1 MLNPEMF
8 LDSDTENDVMQDTV
22 VAFTSRHL
30 TEAIEGQVLYREK
43 YHKEKIK
50 TLTVALVIC
59 LNIDIDPPDVQ
70 KIPPFSRVEAWVD
83 PTDANSLHALGNIG
97 KNLQAQYE
105 RWQPRARYKQCL
117 DPTLD
122 DVKKLC
128 LSLRRNAKDDRI
140 LFHYNG
146 HGVPRPTENGE
157 IWVFN
162 TKFTKYIPL
171 SLYDLQRWLGAPTV
185 YVLDC
190 QNAGRIIHMYEVF
203 CERRKAEAAVVEQRQ
218 MECDGKTDQSETS
231 QYNHQSYSGSNCP
244 NIPNQATLPSSSTV
258 HVVSMENTFML
269 AACGKDEDLPQNPNL
284 PADLFTACLT
294 TPIRMALRWHWLRH
308 QEYFPGYLDE
318 TLLDRIP
325 GSHSNRMSLLGEI
338 NWIFTAVTD
347 TIAWCSFPLDI
358 FQKLFRQDLLI
369 ASLFRNFLLAERI
382 MKYYGCHPISAPLLL
397 PTYKHNMWDAWDHT
411 VDRVIHYLP
420 KMLKIIEGGS
430 LYTEKLLPIINPN
443 SNTVVNHNN
452 SGLLMKT
459 VNNNYPNSNTIT
471 TTNNNNS
478 NNGNNNNNNNNNN
491 RIPGQPCPTGN
502 IPLDVCT
509 NRDRHFST
517 QQQTH
522 AIQQQYQRQEIPQ
535 GIHTGLLPL
544 KQVKATVP
552 SVCVY
557 PPNKSHSDNN
567 IPISQQTLTNTAN
580 PDLIT
585 NCNVASTVT
594 LSTVCNVTVSST
606 FVSKTTTTTTTTA
619 ITKSKAV
626 VTADP
631 LKNHST
637 NQMIDT
643 NENKSQLNHDCLQCD
658 NNNHRT
664 VNVLQCGLPPDYLQT
679 QHYPVTV
686 TTITTN
692 TVTTA
697 TLNTSSRTSELVS
710 KPKVFKLLNSDS
722 VAPPPGFNN
731 SSNNNADKLQ
741 SQPVTTML
749 VDSDH
754 HPTTNT
760 TVEFI
765 SNDTNDSNKDLNDRK
780 STFHRVKEMNQLEIV
795 EFTKQN
801 TNDESHLT
809 NDDDD
814 NDNEPKFLTTT
825 TTTATN
831 NNDSSSIVQHT
842 LTNEIEKS
850 IEQVDDDQVSKT
862 TVPRSLHPS
871 SQQHQS
877 TSNPHHDHH
886 HQKDSSSLNN
896 KVQYS
901 EHEDN
906 QNNEI
911 VSTGSQ
917 MKQSNQIKL
926 ESKTNFNLNN
936 ANQEKICHEN
946 SDDNDDDDDDDDDD
960 STDNSESDDD
970 IDVEE
975 EDDDDNDDDD
985 EEEEDEDGH
994 DGGNDKE
1001 EEDNRAEQYKCSKTT
1016 LNVPNTIGSTTKIMN
1031 TAVTT
1036 VTTTNSTTST
1046 IDNCSTQLPLH
1057 PTENCHESNKVENQ
1071 PSIGIT
1077 DSKSNLSRGISNRK
1091 LMNKKH
1097 ETHLSH
1103 SISCSELYTHTNCNN
1118 QHASQPQI
1126 TRQKQQQQ
1134 QRHHHQHQHQPHSKL
1149 THEQVNIDTNNEN
1162 NTTNSC
1168 HQLSPGVVV
1177 ENKQT
1182 SFKLKNNNHNSM
1194 VTTEKVTESTKL
1206 LNITCQDVVPSET
1219 NDQTQKELHVHVQQQ
1234 NIENNVVVS
1243 AMKCKLRNDPPSLEK
1258 QTENSKN
1265 PGNSRIFTPVKPRQ
1279 PPMHTQYP
1287 YGYEKLY
1294 LLPNSGDIQ
1303 KVTRACRYRVTN
1315 NHYSNK
1321 STTVSQQLEGPVTT
1335 TALPSTQ
1342 TKPIKQYLD
1351 SRTCTKLLN
1360 ANDNSNNRVILPNNV
1375 NYQNEQYLDPS
1386 KSQLNNCSDK
1396 LLPPPS
1402 SNQRNNT
1409 SSSTLPPLSHCQ
1421 QSLTNQLVNSTV
1433 STASTTAATTT
1444 TTTTTTTVFSGS
1456 VIGGSGPSSF
1466 FTSQMTAFKIWL
1478 QTADERRPVA
1488 TQLPILLQILLSQ
1501 SHRIRAMQL
1510 LSEFLDLGPWA
1521 VAHCLTVG
1529 IFPYI
1534 VRLFHSPVSEVKPYL
1549 VFIWGKIIASAQTE
1563 FGRNDSVRDFGY
1575 KYFIACL
1582 SDTENLT
1589 PLTRTITAFALAKM
1603 LEKDESEEPDPFFQ
1617 DVYLKQNFLPFVQ
1630 TQLFDNTPTDNEEML
1645 IRMRLWLILALAK
1658 LWCKNDEARWFGIRH
1673 NLPEVLLAYLNDISP
1688 EVRAATVYALGNLI
1702 ENQTTDSSKQNHADQ
1717 ISHEIGGQL
1726 VKYSSRDACPLVR
1739 CMVVEAFRGLIKQ
1752 FESQLCAIGIQ
1763 YIQEIYHKQSQSKSY
1778 QNYTK
1783 LSSLHSITSCSTK
1796 RPMRHSTISIVTPPG
1811 GSGNGGSGSLHIS
1824 RQLELTSN
1832 HINVHGSWFLTKSS
1846 NREVDPQHNYN
1857 YKTHLINTQSQASP
1871 ILRKSVFNPGSVFFT
1886 GSGNTPSTN
1895 IYVQFWLTLVQ
1906 LAQDPYPEVSRLA
1919 TILIQYL
1926 YGKIREK
1933 AEFQAI
1939 VYNSP
1944 NNNDNNHKFITN
1956 DDTTLIPSLNTSLS
1970 ALNASFTSSN
1980 TSTDNV
1986 SSTVNELNRAADNIN
2001 SSRSEN
2007 TFVKESS
2014 SNSITPITT
2023 TSGLQMTTTNP
2034 SSSSLIHSAQFPGR
2048 RYQQTDQRLRVS
2060 VTNSPQLPNTIMSNN
2075 TVTCGVPATTTTDN
2089 SGNNGN
2095 YPSSLDTVHTQFF
2108 AWSCRWFTRPLLSK
2122 YGQLNNGQSKSQTTS
2137 KNSFDYEPVS
2147 LGTISTDPK
2156 AVAYTDRVNRLKKQ
2170 RKISHLGRLQWERIA
2185 GQISHSLVT
2194 STINANTTTTTINR
2208 IISVC
2213 NPTPSYNTNNN
2224 ISSIMSRSRISLRSN
2239 DSGDSNINDSLD
2251 DCCLHPVAFYHHP
2264 LNHRINNSS
2273 NDTFCSISSQVKFH
2287 PYQPHLV
2294 MINSDRKGVV
2304 IHSTKNLKL
2313 LHSINTFSAKSSL
2326 FPEFPSTIDGYSRVG
2341 CVTDIEFINADE
2353 EESLLLTA
2361 TDDGYIR
2368 IWRNYTHH
2376 LGQDPEIL
2384 TAWNGI
2390 TDLYQTDYP
2399 VGVVVHWS
2407 QHANQLMVSGDT
2419 RIIRIWDCL
2428 CESKLRDISTGS
2440 DTSVT
2445 CLTKS
2450 IDNHLLA
2457 AGFNDGGIRVWDVR
2471 VPSMNHISCNNI
2483 GGSSSSSNDN
2493 LIFNSQ
2499 ADTAR
2504 IFKVVFSSTNRL
2516 YAVGAMGGIGA
2527 WHLSFP
2533 NENNNT
2539 TTPTTTTSNTSLLTT
2554 SLNSSN
2560 NGSSTRHDHNNL
2572 TNHPCRYISTVIR
2585 SSTNN
2590 SINNSSTTRRFR
2602 RLPCPPRLSL
2612 PMNSSVNCADLLV
2625 NLSSPHAHLA
2635 LAGTRGQSSIS
2646 LHRIQDGSLH
2656 SSIENFN
2663 NTTTNNNTFGREQF
2677 GTPICCA
2684 FHPNE
2689 PLIAAGFHDRT
2700 LVLLNVQNKSINKE
2714 V

>member
-1 MLNPEMF
+1 
-8 LDSDTENDVMQDTV
+8 
-22 VAFTSRHL
+22 
-30 TEAIEGQVLYREK
+30 
-43 YHKEKIK
+43 
-50 TLTVALVIC
+50 
-59 LNIDIDPPDVQ
+59 
-70 KIPPFSRVEAWVD
+70 
-83 PTDANSLHALGNIG
+83 
-97 KNLQAQYE
+97 
-105 RWQPRARYKQCL
+105 
-117 DPTLD
+117 
-122 DVKKLC
+122 
-128 LSLRRNAKDDRI
+128 
-140 LFHYNG
+140 
-146 HGVPRPTENGE
+146 
-157 IWVFN
+157 
-162 TKFTKYIPL
+162 
-171 SLYDLQRWLGAPTV
+171 
-185 YVLDC
+185 
-190 QNAGRIIHMYEVF
+190 
-203 CERRKAEAAVVEQRQ
+203 
-218 MECDGKTDQSETS
+218 
-231 QYNHQSYSGSNCP
+231 
-244 NIPNQATLPSSSTV
+244 
-258 HVVSMENTFML
+258 
-269 AACGKDEDLPQNPNL
+269 
-284 PADLFTACLT
+284 
-294 TPIRMALRWHWLRH
+294 
-308 QEYFPGYLDE
+308 
-318 TLLDRIP
+318 
-325 GSHSNRMSLLGEI
+325 
-338 NWIFTAVTD
+338 
-347 TIAWCSFPLDI
+347 
-358 FQKLFRQDLLI
+358 
-369 ASLFRNFLLAERI
+369 
-382 MKYYGCHPISAPLLL
+382 
-397 PTYKHNMWDAWDHT
+397 
-411 VDRVIHYLP
+411 
-420 KMLKIIEGGS
+420 
-430 LYTEKLLPIINPN
+430 
-443 SNTVVNHNN
+443 
-452 SGLLMKT
+452 
-459 VNNNYPNSNTIT
+459 
-471 TTNNNNS
+471 
-478 NNGNNNNNNNNNN
+478 
-491 RIPGQPCPTGN
+491 
-502 IPLDVCT
+502 
-509 NRDRHFST
+509 
-517 QQQTH
+517 
-522 AIQQQYQRQEIPQ
+522 
-535 GIHTGLLPL
+535 
-544 KQVKATVP
+544 
-552 SVCVY
+552 
-557 PPNKSHSDNN
+557 
-567 IPISQQTLTNTAN
+567 
-580 PDLIT
+580 
-585 NCNVASTVT
+585 
-594 LSTVCNVTVSST
+594 
-606 FVSKTTTTTTTTA
+606 
-619 ITKSKAV
+619 
-626 VTADP
+626 
-631 LKNHST
+631 
-637 NQMIDT
+637 
-643 NENKSQLNHDCLQCD
+643 
-658 NNNHRT
+658 
-664 VNVLQCGLPPDYLQT
+664 
-679 QHYPVTV
+679 
-686 TTITTN
+686 
-692 TVTTA
+692 
-697 TLNTSSRTSELVS
+697 
-710 KPKVFKLLNSDS
+710 
-722 VAPPPGFNN
+722 
-731 SSNNNADKLQ
+731 
-741 SQPVTTML
+741 
-749 VDSDH
+749 
-754 HPTTNT
+754 
-760 TVEFI
+760 
-765 SNDTNDSNKDLNDRK
+765 
-780 STFHRVKEMNQLEIV
+780 
-795 EFTKQN
+795 
-801 TNDESHLT
+801 
-809 NDDDD
+809 
-814 NDNEPKFLTTT
+814 
-825 TTTATN
+825 
-831 NNDSSSIVQHT
+831 
-842 LTNEIEKS
+842 
-850 IEQVDDDQVSKT
+850 
-862 TVPRSLHPS
+862 
-871 SQQHQS
+871 
-877 TSNPHHDHH
+877 
-886 HQKDSSSLNN
+886 
-896 KVQYS
+896 
-901 EHEDN
+901 
-906 QNNEI
+906 
-911 VSTGSQ
+911 
-917 MKQSNQIKL
+917 
-926 ESKTNFNLNN
+926 
-936 ANQEKICHEN
+936 
-946 SDDNDDDDDDDDDD
+946 
-960 STDNSESDDD
+960 
-970 IDVEE
+970 
-975 EDDDDNDDDD
+975 
-985 EEEEDEDGH
+985 
-994 DGGNDKE
+994 
-1001 EEDNRAEQYKCSKTT
+1001 
-1016 LNVPNTIGSTTKIMN
+1016 
-1031 TAVTT
+1031 
-1036 VTTTNSTTST
+1036 
-1046 IDNCSTQLPLH
+1046 
-1057 PTENCHESNKVENQ
+1057 
-1071 PSIGIT
+1071 
-1077 DSKSNLSRGISNRK
+1077 
-1091 LMNKKH
+1091 
-1097 ETHLSH
+1097 
-1103 SISCSELYTHTNCNN
+1103 
-1118 QHASQPQI
+1118 
-1126 TRQKQQQQ
+1126 
-1134 QRHHHQHQHQPHSKL
+1134 
-1149 THEQVNIDTNNEN
+1149 
-1162 NTTNSC
+1162 
-1168 HQLSPGVVV
+1168 
-1177 ENKQT
+1177 
-1182 SFKLKNNNHNSM
+1182 
-1194 VTTEKVTESTKL
+1194 
-1206 LNITCQDVVPSET
+1206 
-1219 NDQTQKELHVHVQQQ
+1219 
-1234 NIENNVVVS
+1234 
-1243 AMKCKLRNDPPSLEK
+1243 
-1258 QTENSKN
+1258 
-1265 PGNSRIFTPVKPRQ
+1265 
-1279 PPMHTQYP
+1279 MHTQYP
-1287 YGYEKLY
+1287 HGYEKLY

-1303 KVTRACRYRVTN
+1303 KVTGACRYRVNN
-1315 NHYSNK
+1315 NHYDNK
-1321 STTVSQQLEGPVTT
+1321 STTVSQQLEGPITT

-1360 ANDNSNNRVILPNNV
+1360 ANDNSNNR
-1375 NYQNEQYLDPS
+1375 
-1386 KSQLNNCSDK
+1386 

-1433 STASTTAATTT
+1433 STASTTAATT

-1617 DVYLKQNFLPFVQ
+1617 DVYLKQNFLPIVQ

-1739 CMVVEAFRGLIKQ
+1739 CIVVEAFRGLIKQ

-1763 YIQEIYHKQSQSKSY
+1763 YIQEIYHKQSQSKSH

-1783 LSSLHSITSCSTK
+1783 LSSLHSITSC
-1796 RPMRHSTISIVTPPG
+1796 IVTPPG
-1811 GSGNGGSGSLHIS
+1811 GSGNGGSGGLHIS

-1846 NREVDPQHNYN
+1846 NREYSVQHQSTLDGGQQETLDPGFVLLGTRQQDVPAILMVLVLPDGLDPVSPCFTVGDVTTVLFRQRPTGCDSSRLFLSDSQHNSDAAFPQGGVGLEKVDHKN
-1857 YKTHLINTQSQASP
+1857 AHLALSHGFSSP
-1871 ILRKSVFNPGSVFFT
+1871 
-1886 GSGNTPSTN
+1886 
-1895 IYVQFWLTLVQ
+1895 
-1906 LAQDPYPEVSRLA
+1906 A
-1919 TILIQYL
+1919 
-1926 YGKIREK
+1926 

-1939 VYNSP
+1939 GFNSP
-1944 NNNDNNHKFITN
+1944 NNNDNNDKFITN

-1986 SSTVNELNRAADNIN
+1986 SSTINELNRAADNIN
-2001 SSRSEN
+2001 SCRSEN

-2075 TVTCGVPATTTTDN
+2075 TVIPATTTTDN

-2208 IISVC
+2208 NISVC

-2251 DCCLHPVAFYHHP
+2251 DCL
-2264 LNHRINNSS
+2264 
-2273 NDTFCSISSQVKFH
+2273 KFH

-2656 SSIENFN
+2656 SSIKNFN

>member
-1 MLNPEMF
+1 MF

-430 LYTEKLLPIINPN
+430 
-443 SNTVVNHNN
+443 
-452 SGLLMKT
+452 
-459 VNNNYPNSNTIT
+459 
-471 TTNNNNS
+471 
-478 NNGNNNNNNNNNN
+478 
-491 RIPGQPCPTGN
+491 
-502 IPLDVCT
+502 
-509 NRDRHFST
+509 F
-517 QQQTH
+517 
-522 AIQQQYQRQEIPQ
+522 
-535 GIHTGLLPL
+535 
-544 KQVKATVP
+544 
-552 SVCVY
+552 
-557 PPNKSHSDNN
+557 
-567 IPISQQTLTNTAN
+567 
-580 PDLIT
+580 
-585 NCNVASTVT
+585 
-594 LSTVCNVTVSST
+594 
-606 FVSKTTTTTTTTA
+606 
-619 ITKSKAV
+619 
-626 VTADP
+626 
-631 LKNHST
+631 
-637 NQMIDT
+637 
-643 NENKSQLNHDCLQCD
+643 
-658 NNNHRT
+658 
-664 VNVLQCGLPPDYLQT
+664 
-679 QHYPVTV
+679 
-686 TTITTN
+686 
-692 TVTTA
+692 
-697 TLNTSSRTSELVS
+697 
-710 KPKVFKLLNSDS
+710 
-722 VAPPPGFNN
+722 
-731 SSNNNADKLQ
+731 
-741 SQPVTTML
+741 
-749 VDSDH
+749 
-754 HPTTNT
+754 
-760 TVEFI
+760 
-765 SNDTNDSNKDLNDRK
+765 
-780 STFHRVKEMNQLEIV
+780 
-795 EFTKQN
+795 
-801 TNDESHLT
+801 
-809 NDDDD
+809 
-814 NDNEPKFLTTT
+814 
-825 TTTATN
+825 
-831 NNDSSSIVQHT
+831 
-842 LTNEIEKS
+842 
-850 IEQVDDDQVSKT
+850 
-862 TVPRSLHPS
+862 
-871 SQQHQS
+871 
-877 TSNPHHDHH
+877 
-886 HQKDSSSLNN
+886 
-896 KVQYS
+896 
-901 EHEDN
+901 
-906 QNNEI
+906 
-911 VSTGSQ
+911 
-917 MKQSNQIKL
+917 
-926 ESKTNFNLNN
+926 
-936 ANQEKICHEN
+936 
-946 SDDNDDDDDDDDDD
+946 
-960 STDNSESDDD
+960 
-970 IDVEE
+970 
-975 EDDDDNDDDD
+975 
-985 EEEEDEDGH
+985 
-994 DGGNDKE
+994 
-1001 EEDNRAEQYKCSKTT
+1001 
-1016 LNVPNTIGSTTKIMN
+1016 
-1031 TAVTT
+1031 
-1036 VTTTNSTTST
+1036 
-1046 IDNCSTQLPLH
+1046 
-1057 PTENCHESNKVENQ
+1057 
-1071 PSIGIT
+1071 
-1077 DSKSNLSRGISNRK
+1077 
-1091 LMNKKH
+1091 
-1097 ETHLSH
+1097 
-1103 SISCSELYTHTNCNN
+1103 
-1118 QHASQPQI
+1118 
-1126 TRQKQQQQ
+1126 
-1134 QRHHHQHQHQPHSKL
+1134 
-1149 THEQVNIDTNNEN
+1149 
-1162 NTTNSC
+1162 
-1168 HQLSPGVVV
+1168 
-1177 ENKQT
+1177 
-1182 SFKLKNNNHNSM
+1182 
-1194 VTTEKVTESTKL
+1194 
-1206 LNITCQDVVPSET
+1206 
-1219 NDQTQKELHVHVQQQ
+1219 
-1234 NIENNVVVS
+1234 
-1243 AMKCKLRNDPPSLEK
+1243 
-1258 QTENSKN
+1258 
-1265 PGNSRIFTPVKPRQ
+1265 
-1279 PPMHTQYP
+1279 
-1287 YGYEKLY
+1287 
-1294 LLPNSGDIQ
+1294 
-1303 KVTRACRYRVTN
+1303 
-1315 NHYSNK
+1315 
-1321 STTVSQQLEGPVTT
+1321 
-1335 TALPSTQ
+1335 
-1342 TKPIKQYLD
+1342 
-1351 SRTCTKLLN
+1351 
-1360 ANDNSNNRVILPNNV
+1360 
-1375 NYQNEQYLDPS
+1375 
-1386 KSQLNNCSDK
+1386 
-1396 LLPPPS
+1396 
-1402 SNQRNNT
+1402 
-1409 SSSTLPPLSHCQ
+1409 
-1421 QSLTNQLVNSTV
+1421 
-1433 STASTTAATTT
+1433 
-1444 TTTTTTTVFSGS
+1444 
-1456 VIGGSGPSSF
+1456 GPSSF

-1752 FESQLCAIGIQ
+1752 FESQLCAIGI
-1763 YIQEIYHKQSQSKSY
+1763 
-1778 QNYTK
+1778 
-1783 LSSLHSITSCSTK
+1783 
-1796 RPMRHSTISIVTPPG
+1796 VTPPG

-1871 ILRKSVFNPGSVFFT
+1871 ILRKSVFNPGS
-1886 GSGNTPSTN
+1886 
-1895 IYVQFWLTLVQ
+1895 
-1906 LAQDPYPEVSRLA
+1906 
-1919 TILIQYL
+1919 
-1926 YGKIREK
+1926 

-2208 IISVC
+2208 IISV
-2213 NPTPSYNTNNN
+2213 Y
-2224 ISSIMSRSRISLRSN
+2224 
-2239 DSGDSNINDSLD
+2239 

-2457 AGFNDGGIRVWDVR
+2457 AGFNDGGIRVWDKVTPR
-2471 VPSMNHISCNNI
+2471 DCLRSTM
-2483 GGSSSSSNDN
+2483 SNVVKIPIEYIRLPQDCSII

-2625 NLSSPHAHLA
+2625 SCLKIFNIWLSP
-2635 LAGTRGQSSIS
+2635 
-2646 LHRIQDGSLH
+2646 
-2656 SSIENFN
+2656 F
-2663 NTTTNNNTFGREQF
+2663 
-2677 GTPICCA
+2677 
-2684 FHPNE
+2684 
-2689 PLIAAGFHDRT
+2689 LI
-2700 LVLLNVQNKSINKE
+2700 
-2714 V
+2714 